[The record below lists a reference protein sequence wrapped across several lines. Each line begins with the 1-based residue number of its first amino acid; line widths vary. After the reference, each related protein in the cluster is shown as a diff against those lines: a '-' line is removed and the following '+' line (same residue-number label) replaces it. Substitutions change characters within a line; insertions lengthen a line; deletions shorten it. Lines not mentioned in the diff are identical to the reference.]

1 LSRERA
7 LELQQRGIRDWIALL
22 GASSEGASLV
32 RRGGVTASVCPACPQ
47 RSICS
52 SVTYTDAGE
61 LAATLDELAAI
72 YDAAGIAA
80 WTVWVPE
87 FDREA
92 IAALEAAGHELDAA
106 PVAMSLELAGFE
118 PPEVGDLDWDN
129 DVDPAD
135 LGRLNDL
142 AYDLPPESLLSPALT
157 APPANPDLRLYQ
169 ARIGGRP
176 ACVLGTIDHHRQ
188 APQQR
193 RGSATPPSDLGVYF
207 VATDPDHRGLGLA
220 SRLMTVALG
229 EAIERGLETSSLQ
242 GSIMGQSVYRRLGYS
257 DDFTLTMR
265 ERRR

>member
-1 LSRERA
+1 MTLSRERA

-176 ACVLGTIDHHRQ
+176 ACVLGTIDHGG
-188 APQQR
+188 A
-193 RGSATPPSDLGVYF
+193 DLGVYF
-207 VATDPDHRGLGLA
+207 VATHPDHRGLGLA